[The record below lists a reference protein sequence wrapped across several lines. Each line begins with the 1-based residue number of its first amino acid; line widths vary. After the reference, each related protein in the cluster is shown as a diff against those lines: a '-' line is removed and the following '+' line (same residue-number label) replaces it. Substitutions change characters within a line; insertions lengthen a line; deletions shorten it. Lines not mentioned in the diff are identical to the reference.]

1 MHVHVCVCLC
11 AFNFTVSFV
20 VAIRDT
26 VFAPLAVAV
35 VAVVNSTVTAAP
47 I

>member
-1 MHVHVCVCLC
+1 MIVHVCVCLC

-35 VAVVNSTVTAAP
+35 AVVAVVNSTVT
-47 I
+47 